1 MNVYYYLM
9 FLPIQCTAMLRKEI
23 RLVVFIS
30 CFVLLLV
37 LVYQFN
43 FMHSSRSGINFI
55 VDFTSVDQERFHL
68 KQKQGETDH
77 HDHGVLPGSVI
88 HGVKRFLFFVGYTW
102 SGHNLAASMLDAH
115 PHIVISHEYSV
126 FDKWQVQP
134 NKHSDKNWL
143 FNTLYSASHSMT
155 VNHSTLNLVIPGS
168 WQGRYETSLSIIGDN
183 SGWCTTEV
191 FKRDKQKFVDI
202 YKQLKRTVQIPID
215 VIHVIRNPYDII
227 ASMLLHEKNATFDYR
242 DKKDSAEP
250 QIMRFFEQVNSVV
263 EMTHTAHLSVI
274 EVHNIDMITK
284 PKVTM
289 RMLCDRLK
297 ISCSEQLLQLCTHK
311 IFSSEPKSRHLMKW
325 TPHLI
330 ELVAKNIQ
338 KYNHL
343 KRYSFT
349 S

>member
-1 MNVYYYLM
+1 
-9 FLPIQCTAMLRKEI
+9 MLRKEI

-37 LVYQFN
+37 LVYQSN
-43 FMHSSRSGINFI
+43 FMHSSRNGINFI
-55 VDFTSVDQERFHL
+55 VDFTTVDQERLRL

-77 HDHGVLPGSVI
+77 HDHGTLPGNVI

-102 SGHNLAASMLDAH
+102 NGHNLAASMLDAH
-115 PHIVISHEYSV
+115 PHVVISHEYSL
-126 FDKWQVQP
+126 FDKWQMQP
-134 NKHSDKNWL
+134 NEHSDKHWL
-143 FNTLYSASHSMT
+143 FNTLYSESRHLNSHRT
-155 VNHSTLNLVIPGS
+155 TTNHSTTNLIIPGS

-183 SGWCTTEV
+183 SGWSTVEV
-191 FKRDKQKFVDI
+191 FNRDKQKFIDM

-215 VIHVIRNPYDII
+215 VIHVIRNPYDNI
-227 ASMLLHEKNATFDYR
+227 ASMLLHEKNATYNG
-242 DKKDSAEP
+242 DKKTSAET
-250 QIMRFFEQVNSVV
+250 QIRSYFEQVNSVV
-263 EMTHTAHLSVI
+263 EMTDTVHLSIV

-289 RMLCDRLK
+289 RMLCDRLR
-297 ISCSEQLLQLCTHK
+297 ILCSEQLLQMCTHK

-338 KYNHL
+338 KYDHL
-343 KRYSFT
+343 RRYLFT